1 MKYEFIK
8 ENVLHENKIGAV
20 RYIPKSKFIFYAVSP
35 EKLPKPTSDTYR
47 ALIRELKGEGECKA
61 SCEEMQ
67 RKLILRIPVRPLL
80 FKLQEVFA
88 FNTCFIFH

>member
-35 EKLPKPTSDTYR
+35 EKLSKPTSDTYR
-47 ALIRELKGEGECKA
+47 ALIRE
-61 SCEEMQ
+61 
-67 RKLILRIPVRPLL
+67 
-80 FKLQEVFA
+80 FKEWRCRERENAKRRVKRCRE
-88 FNTCFIFH
+88 N